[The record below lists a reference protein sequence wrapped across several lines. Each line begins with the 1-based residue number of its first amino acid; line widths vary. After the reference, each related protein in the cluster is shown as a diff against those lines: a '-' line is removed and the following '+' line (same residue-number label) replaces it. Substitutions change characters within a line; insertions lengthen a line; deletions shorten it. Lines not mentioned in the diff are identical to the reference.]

1 MFFFPK
7 NISVKLR
14 HVLCRWVFR
23 MHQMLLWSQG
33 FWASDLYRSPAGCW
47 AVPTEVCCG
56 VWSSLLLLEL
66 PSVSF
71 PMSLEHFHLTLLQIP
86 STRTLAVDINDS
98 PAADQHPDGCPGPWP
113 HWTCLTLTTHQRR
126 GGQTFFWKGLESE
139 YSRHVGHTDCHHH
152 SALPLLCKHSHRR
165 YRKAWSWPRSSKASW
180 IWNTEFHLISICHE
194 IVLFLFWFFPQP
206 S

>member
-1 MFFFPK
+1 MFFSPK
-7 NISVKLR
+7 KISVKLR

-56 VWSSLLLLEL
+56 VWSSLLLLKL

-71 PMSLEHFHLTLLQIP
+71 PMSLEHFHLILLQIP

-126 GGQTFFWKGLESE
+126 GGQTFSEKGQKVNILDMWAIQT
-139 YSRHVGHTDCHHH
+139 VTTT
-152 SALPLLCKHSHRR
+152 LLCR
-165 YRKAWSWPRSSKASW
+165 YCA
-180 IWNTEFHLISICHE
+180 NTATGDTERCGRDPVPAKLPEYETLNFT
-194 IVLFLFWFFPQP
+194 
-206 S
+206 